1 MLQEQVEE
9 LIVKEF
15 KKMIQ
20 KAETEEEGKRCEHDK
35 SFYKF
40 GV

>member
-9 LIVKEF
+9 LIMKER

-20 KAETEEEGKRCEHDK
+20 KAETEKWEGKNMWTLC
-35 SFYKF
+35 KF
-40 GV
+40 L